1 MVYHS
6 IFNSHILYGIQVWS
20 QNSQII
26 RTKIQ
31 ELQNR
36 ATIKITFS
44 DSNCDMDELYK
55 NLKLLKFPDLIYV
68 QNCIFMSRVEQN
80 LLPNMFKMQFT
91 YLRDVH
97 NHNTRASKR
106 NQINIPNTNTHFFD
120 LNDFLA
126 KHVKTPEDV
135 RSFG

>member
-1 MVYHS
+1 MYRIV
-6 IFNSHILYGIQVWS
+6 F
-20 QNSQII
+20 
-26 RTKIQ
+26 
-31 ELQNR
+31 
-36 ATIKITFS
+36 
-44 DSNCDMDELYK
+44 
-55 NLKLLKFPDLIYV
+55 
-68 QNCIFMSRVEQN
+68 FMSRVEQN

-126 KHVKTPEDV
+126 KHVKTPEDLCYKGI
-135 RSFG
+135 RGLLAKHFLSNY